1 MSSFSRLKLSHRFAV
16 LITFIII
23 GFAVYGAWSFKTLN
37 ELKINGPLYQRI
49 VQGKDLVADIL
60 PPPEYIIESYL
71 VSLQLFEAVD
81 KLDQNRLTE
90 RLKTLRGEY
99 DARHAFWLKEGLDGD
114 VARVFLKEAH
124 EPVIAFYEGA
134 FGEFVPAVQKGERD
148 KAIAAMARMR
158 QHYELHRQAIDQ
170 VVQLTNKRNVDD
182 EATARA
188 RIEWD
193 TVLLLLILL
202 GSLGGSVAVAVLI
215 SRSLL
220 ASLGGELDYA
230 MGIAHAIAD
239 CDLTVDIKTR
249 PGDETSL
256 LAAMKSMRS
265 SLATVIGNVERS
277 IRVLAEAALHL
288 QDTAGMVTRNT
299 EYQQGMSQSM
309 AAAVGEM
316 ASSVTEITSTMEELS
331 ASSTQIAEHS
341 GSVADIA
348 NQTWEKSKKGS
359 EAMSTV
365 LARMEDIRTDNQHNL
380 AEIVQLGTK
389 SRQISKVMEIINTIA
404 DQTKLIA
411 FNAALEASSAGD
423 AGRRFSVVAGEI
435 RRLAD
440 SVTDSTGDIE
450 AKVEEIQGSIS
461 RLVITSEKGAT
472 TIQTGMQA
480 STSTAR
486 DLDDLVAAASQTRN
500 AARQISISTQQQKTA
515 SDQVVIALREIVT
528 ASSQTSQ
535 AIASVSRISTEM
547 TSMSLELSE
556 LIRRFRLTAID
567 VPPLPGVQRA
577 S

>member
-1 MSSFSRLKLSHRFAV
+1 MSSFSQLKLTHRFAV
-16 LITFIII
+16 LIAVITI
-23 GFAVYGAWSFKTLN
+23 GFAVYGGWSFKTLN

-71 VSLQLFEAVD
+71 VSLQLLEAADKVD
-81 KLDQNRLTE
+81 QDRLVE

-99 DARHAFWLKEGLDGD
+99 DTRHAFWLKEGLEEDL
-114 VARVFLKEAH
+114 VKMFLKEAH
-124 EPVIAFYEGA
+124 EPAVAFYEGA
-134 FGEFVPAVQKGERD
+134 FGDFVPAVQKGERD
-148 KAIAAMARMR
+148 KAVVAMARMR
-158 QHYELHRQAIDQ
+158 KHYEAHRKAIDQ
-170 VVQLTNKRNVDD
+170 VVQFTNKRNADD
-182 EATARA
+182 EAAARE
-188 RIEWD
+188 RIKWD
-193 TVLLLLILL
+193 SVFLLVMLL
-202 GSLGGSVAVAVLI
+202 GSLSVAVAIAVLI
-215 SRSLL
+215 ARSLL
-220 ASLGGELDYA
+220 ASLGGEPDYA
-230 MGIAHAIAD
+230 VRIAHAIAD
-239 CDLTVDIKTR
+239 CDLSIDVRTKS
-249 PGDETSL
+249 GDTTSL
-256 LAAMKSMRS
+256 LAAMKSMQGG
-265 SLATVIGNVERS
+265 LATVISNVERS

-288 QDTAGMVTRNT
+288 QDTAGMAARSP

-309 AAAVGEM
+309 AASVEEM

-341 GSVADIA
+341 GSVAEIA

-359 EAMSTV
+359 EAMRSV
-365 LARMEDIRTDNQHNL
+365 LARMDDIRTDNQHNL
-380 AEIVQLGTK
+380 EEIVQLGAK

-423 AGRRFSVVAGEI
+423 AGRRFSVVASEI

-461 RLVITSEKGAT
+461 RLVVTSEKGAT
-472 TIQTGMQA
+472 TIVAGMQA
-480 STSTAR
+480 STSTAH
-486 DLDDLVAAASQTRN
+486 DLDELVEAASQTRN

-528 ASSQTSQ
+528 ASSQTAD

-547 TSMSLELSE
+547 SAMSLELSE
-556 LIRRFRLTAID
+556 LVKRFRLTAVD
-567 VPPLPGVQRA
+567 VPRL

>member
-16 LITFIII
+16 LIAFITI

-71 VSLQLFEAVD
+71 VSMQLLEAFD
-81 KLDQNRLTE
+81 KTEQNQLTE
-90 RLKTLRGEY
+90 RLKTLRAEY
-99 DARHAFWLKEGLDGD
+99 DTRHAFWLKEGLEDYL
-114 VARVFLKEAH
+114 VKMFLKEAH
-124 EPVIAFYEGA
+124 EPAVAFYKSA
-134 FGEFVPAVQKGERD
+134 FGEFIPALLKGER
-148 KAIAAMARMR
+148 AEAVIAMTRMR
-158 QHYELHRQAIDQ
+158 QHYEAHRQAVDQ
-170 VVQLTNKRNVDD
+170 VVQFTNKRNADD
-182 EATARA
+182 EAAARA

-193 TVLLLLILL
+193 TVLLLLILI
-202 GSLGGSVAVAVLI
+202 GSLGGAVTVAVLI

-220 ASLGGELDYA
+220 ASLGGEPDYA
-230 MGIAHAIAD
+230 ARIAHAIAD
-239 CDLTVDIKTR
+239 CDLTVDIKTKA
-249 PGDETSL
+249 GDETSL
-256 LAAMKSMRS
+256 LAAMKSMRG

-277 IRVLAEAALHL
+277 IRVLADAALHL
-288 QDTAGMVTRNT
+288 QDTAGMVARST

-359 EAMSTV
+359 EAMGTV

-380 AEIVQLGTK
+380 EEIVQLGAK
-389 SRQISKVMEIINTIA
+389 SRQIGKVMEIINNIA

-480 STSTAR
+480 STSTVR

-556 LIRRFRLTAID
+556 LIKRFRLTATD
-567 VPPLPGVQRA
+567 ASQLPGVQRA
-577 S
+577 G